1 MEINTLLN
9 DHWVKEEIKQEIRKH
24 HEKNENTLY
33 QNSWDT
39 VKALE
44 KSAML
49 THFKKEGKSQK
60 T

>member
-9 DHWVKEEIKQEIRKH
+9 NHWVKEEIKQEIRKH

-49 THFKKEGKSQK
+49 THF
-60 T
+60 